1 MMLTPG
7 VGNLLF
13 RFSLN
18 VLCKELYRNAQI
30 LETVIFT

>member
-7 VGNLLF
+7 VENMLF

-18 VLCKELYRNAQI
+18 VLDKELDSNAQI